1 MLDRPSPE
9 DQTEQVSSTHKHD
22 GGVEPPTRTMTRA
35 DDASLRTRVRL
46 RRASN
51 QRAPARD
58 RQPKWLRTVDTTEIA
73 FHCES

>member
-73 FHCES
+73 FRCES